1 MTTLSKAKIVEWEE
15 QDGIRK
21 EAQEWVAKANTANV
35 ERMRQDTATG
45 ITDIVSPVEVDPIW
59 EALAVSR
66 YYAHA
71 LRNEAGPP
79 GSWTEEQVIEGER
92 ERFAYVRAKK
102 HTGTRPV
109 NAEDTTGARDRAKDT
124 NICIFKNKYR
134 IRERLQ
140 PIRPAKY
147 LMPMHVRLR
156 TQGKRWWYCRKH
168 TGVPRSSRSL
178 PKHAERS

>member
-92 ERFAYVRAKK
+92 ERDSRTYGQRNTQEHGPSTRKTQVEPETEQRTRIYIYLRINIEYASGYNRSGRRNRCRCLFAYALRGYSGGTAGSTRAFLE
-102 HTGTRPV
+102 
-109 NAEDTTGARDRAKDT
+109 AA
-124 NICIFKNKYR
+124 
-134 IRERLQ
+134 
-140 PIRPAKY
+140 
-147 LMPMHVRLR
+147 
-156 TQGKRWWYCRKH
+156 
-168 TGVPRSSRSL
+168 
-178 PKHAERS
+178 